1 MYGIV
6 HSVSF
11 SRHRWAAVLTG
22 LIYALAGALA
32 GAGTGALL
40 ALIGATL
47 PSTVFAVG
55 GILLAMAGVG
65 LGLAEAVG
73 GHLRPWQCDRETP
86 QRWAR
91 EGALRW
97 AVRNGATLGVG
108 MSSRIGFW
116 LWYAVPLAAL
126 ASREP
131 LLGALIYGAY
141 SLTRTGAALG
151 LLALPLA
158 TRGRLDPTPH
168 LLAYVRGAR
177 LLAATQLILVS
188 LACGYAWWY

>member
-11 SRHRWAAVLTG
+11 SRYRWAVALTG

-40 ALIGATL
+40 ALIGAAL
-47 PSTVFAVG
+47 PSIVFAVG
-55 GILLAMAGVG
+55 APLLAVAGVG
-65 LGLAEAVG
+65 IGLAGAVG
-73 GHLRPWQCDRETP
+73 ERFRPWQCDRETP
-86 QRWAR
+86 QRWVR

-97 AVRNGATLGVG
+97 AVRNGVTLGVG

-126 ASREP
+126 ASRDP
-131 LLGALIYGAY
+131 LLGALLYGTY
-141 SLTRTGAALG
+141 SVTRTGATLG
-151 LLALPLA
+151 FLFLPVA

-168 LLAYVRGAR
+168 LLTYVRSAQ
-177 LLAATQLILVS
+177 LLAATQLVLVS
-188 LACGYAWWY
+188 LACGYVWWY